1 MGRKDNDMKDEELII
16 TFSHIPD
23 FFGMPD
29 SNETPEQ
36 ALERARKFYRE
47 KVRSYE
53 SHIVNYPD
61 RADYWRERLEA
72 SRQKLAHLQIETW
85 DNFQKRERDA
95 YLNKPIKE
103 ITHDEWWNA
112 FEVLPPCG
120 LIMTSRFTEFYVSE
134 AFVSTFHSGYL
145 EDKKT
150 GKYYTA
156 MIDKYDPSTKLCV
169 RMGFAEVAA

>member
-1 MGRKDNDMKDEELII
+1 MNNTDLII

-36 ALERARKFYRE
+36 ALERAKKFYLESIRI
-47 KVRSYE
+47 YE

-61 RADYWRERLEA
+61 RADYWRGRLED
-72 SRQKLAHLQIETW
+72 SRLKAEHLQIET
-85 DNFQKRERDA
+85 FGEFEKRQRDA
-95 YLNKPIKE
+95 YLNQPIKE

-112 FEVLPPCG
+112 YEVLPPGG
-120 LIMTSRFTEFYVSE
+120 LIISPRFVEFYVSE
-134 AFVSTFHSGYL
+134 AFTASFHSGYL

-156 MIDKYDPSTKLCV
+156 MIDRFDPSTKLSV
-169 RMGFAEVAA
+169 RMGLMKI